1 MGGKNRS
8 KLAQESPNP
17 KWENKLEANQTDLR
31 SLYWSAKP
39 ESLKTQNPNASQNR
53 KRSKTKMAKSLRSKR
68 EKRLRAI
75 RREIVEPLYET
86 KDAAKL
92 AAQEAALAAP
102 KVPVRLPPSS
112 TTTAAMDLATTN
124 TDSTSA
130 ATTFSFNAM
139 GALSL
144 SHTHFDLKLFD
155 QILFFFFGGIHCF
168 ETKWWIPICW
178 ICRIR

>member
-1 MGGKNRS
+1 MGERIDLNSRRKVPIQNE
-8 KLAQESPNP
+8 KTNWKPTKQTFALFIEVPNP
-17 KWENKLEANQTDLR
+17 K
-31 SLYWSAKP
+31 
-39 ESLKTQNPNASQNR
+39 SLKTQNPNASQNL
-53 KRSKTKMAKSLRSKR
+53 KRSRTKMAKSLRSKR

-112 TTTAAMDLATTN
+112 ATTAAMDLATTN

-144 SHTHFDLKLFD
+144 SLSHTLFDLKLFD
-155 QILFFFFGGIHCF
+155 QILFFFLGTHCF
-168 ETKWWIPICW
+168 ESK
-178 ICRIR
+178 

>member
-1 MGGKNRS
+1 
-8 KLAQESPNP
+8 
-17 KWENKLEANQTDLR
+17 
-31 SLYWSAKP
+31 
-39 ESLKTQNPNASQNR
+39 
-53 KRSKTKMAKSLRSKR
+53 MAKSLRSKR

-155 QILFFFFGGIHCF
+155 QILFFFLGEFIVLKLNDEYPFAEFAEFVNSLCCF
-168 ETKWWIPICW
+168 SSF
-178 ICRIR
+178 